1 MRDPLPPPSSDAPD
15 PRGPAPRA
23 EDRVELQPGLWLLRG
38 FVAPASLREPLVRV
52 LEAAPPRHFVTPGG
66 QAMAAAM
73 TNCGPLGWTSD
84 RAGYRYSAVDPAT
97 GRPWPSLPPEFATL
111 AREAAAAAGFAAF
124 APDAC
129 LVNRYRPGAGM
140 TAHQDRDERDF
151 GAPIVSVSL
160 GLPARFFWQEGT
172 MRRGPSRSVA
182 LASGDVVVFGGESRR
197 MYHGVRP
204 VREGAD
210 PVFGP
215 YRYNLT
221 LRKAA

>member
-1 MRDPLPPPSSDAPD
+1 MRRPLDPGTPGAATGEGTS
-15 PRGPAPRA
+15 
-23 EDRVELQPGLWLLRG
+23 ELQPGLWLLRG
-38 FVAPASLREPLVRV
+38 FVAPGALLEPLARV
-52 LEAAPPRHFVTPGG
+52 LDAAAPRHFVTPAG
-66 QAMAAAM
+66 QPMAAAM

-97 GRPWPSLPPEFATL
+97 GRPWPPMPPEFAAL
-111 AREAAAAAGFAAF
+111 AHAAAATAGFGAF

-129 LVNRYRPGAGM
+129 LVNRYAAGAGM
-140 TAHQDRDERDF
+140 GAHQDRDERDF
-151 GAPIVSVSL
+151 DAPIVSVSL
-160 GLPARFFWQEGT
+160 GLPARFFWHEGT
-172 MRRGPSRSVA
+172 TRRGPSRSVA

>member
-1 MRDPLPPPSSDAPD
+1 MRDPHTPPLFDTLATNGAAMPPPA
-15 PRGPAPRA
+15 
-23 EDRVELQPGLWLLRG
+23 VELQPGLWLLRA
-38 FVAPASLREPLVRV
+38 FVAPAALQAPLADV

-66 QAMAAAM
+66 QPMSAAM

-84 RAGYRYSAVDPAT
+84 RDGYRYVAADPAT
-97 GRPWPSLPPEFATL
+97 GRPWPAMPPAFATL
-111 AREAAAAAGFAAF
+111 ARDAAAFAGHAAF

-129 LVNRYRPGAGM
+129 LVNRYAPGAGM

-151 GAPIVSVSL
+151 DAPIVSVSL
-160 GLPARFFWQEGT
+160 GLPARFFWHEGAS
-172 MRRGPSRSVA
+172 RRAPSHSVL

-204 VREGAD
+204 LRAGTD
-210 PVFGP
+210 PVYGP
-215 YRYNLT
+215 WRYNLT